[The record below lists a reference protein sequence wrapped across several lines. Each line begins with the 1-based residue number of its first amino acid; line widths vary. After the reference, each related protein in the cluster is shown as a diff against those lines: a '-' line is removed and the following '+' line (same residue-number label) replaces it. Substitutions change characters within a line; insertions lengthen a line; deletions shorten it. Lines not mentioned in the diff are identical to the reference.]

1 MPSPFSRKGGID
13 RKAIAVTL
21 SAGCNY
27 KQEVPFTGRETRA
40 KRRPTVDLE
49 ELYKERDTF
58 LFYKERY
65 LLP

>member
-40 KRRPTVDLE
+40 KRRPTVDSSYLE
-49 ELYKERDTF
+49 ELYKER
-58 LFYKERY
+58 R
-65 LLP
+65 